1 MQRIL
6 PSSIRTRLLCQLGSP
21 KNRYLL
27 LLPLFL
33 LSFQL
38 LQAQIS
44 VDFQVTDPA
53 CYGQPNGSITATASG
68 GNAPYSYTWNTGV
81 VGPVLSGI
89 TAGTYTVTV
98 VDASGNS
105 AIKNITVTQP
115 DVVNV
120 DITAQ
125 NCALPIIITATGSG
139 GEPPYNY
146 NWNDGQNGS
155 TISVPGPGTYC
166 VTMTDQDLCG
176 AVECITVD
184 YTPLNLNVTV
194 NNITCPGDND
204 GQVTANPLGGTPP
217 FSYLW
222 STGATTAS
230 IGGLPS
236 GIYTVTVTD
245 SEGCEATGTGTVT
258 EPPLLIANATSQ
270 NPVCIDDNDGSA
282 SVSVS
287 GGTQPYTYL
296 WSTGATTVSIM
307 GLAPGGYSVTV
318 TDANGCTAIDNVVIT
333 PLSNLN
339 VSLQSNNESCPD
351 QNDGTVTAFPI
362 GGVQPITYSWS
373 TGANTQSISGL
384 APGIYA
390 VTVTD
395 AQGCQDVEA
404 TTILPAPD
412 LTISTISND
421 VTVCNGTDGSAMV
434 TVTDGEGPFAYNWS
448 NGETTQSISNLPG
461 GTYMVTVTDANGC
474 TATDAVL
481 ITTPPNLFA
490 SVITSESSVCLG
502 ESASTA
508 TATVS
513 GGTPPF
519 TYLWNTGAT
528 TQQITGLGAGTYT
541 VTVTDAALCSDVA
554 SATIEAAP
562 SLDVTLSGDETVCDP
577 EGEGFVTATPIGGTP
592 PFTYNWSNGAATTSI
607 GNLPEGTYTVTVTDA
622 LGCTAIESINV
633 DIVDDFILDII
644 VTNPLCPED
653 TNGSILAEGWG
664 GTPPYIYQ
672 WSNGVTGTPLLEN
685 IGAGNYGVTVTDQN
699 GCQLIESFTLVDPPA
714 VVAGISATQELCPG
728 ESTGMAMAMA
738 SGGTPPYTYLWN
750 TGSMTQMITGLSAGA
765 YSVTVT
771 DENGC
776 EDVAT
781 VVIQESPEL
790 LVVISGDETICD
802 PEGEGLATA
811 NASGGNPPYTYQ
823 WSTGAGTQAIAN
835 LPEGSYSVT
844 VTDQLGCSA
853 VAEIDIDIVDDFI
866 LDIVV
871 TNPLCPGDENGSIL
885 AEGWGGTPPYIYQWS
900 NGVTGT
906 PLLENIGAGN
916 YGVTVT
922 DQNGCQLIESF
933 TLVDPPTLA
942 VNINATTD
950 VCPGEFTGTAM
961 AVGIGGTPPYTYQW
975 NTGAVT
981 QMITGLG
988 AGTYTVTITDANGCE
1003 AAKSVAIGEFD
1014 GVTAVITGT
1023 DIVCGSETDG
1033 ILSATSTSGT
1043 PPYTY
1048 LWSTGSTSQTIMN
1061 LGAGTYAVTVTDA
1074 NGCADDTAFTIEVSD
1089 DLAVNG
1095 TSKNLL
1101 CFGDGSGEATANPS
1115 GGTPPYTYQWSSGS
1129 MAQSIM
1135 GISAG
1140 FYSVTVTDENGC
1152 TASQN
1157 FVISQPPAVEVE
1169 ATAGGLV
1176 CPGDM
1181 NGTAMAMASGGT
1193 PPYSYEW
1200 STGAATQMIT
1210 SLGAGI
1216 YTVTV
1221 TDTNECEATAA
1232 VTIEEAPELNINV
1245 DAPEVV
1251 CGAGNTGEASVE
1263 ATGGLPP
1270 YSYEWSTGESD
1281 TDIENL
1287 PEGNYAVT
1295 VTDANGCTQ
1304 VQEIF
1309 IEVVEDFSITVV
1321 PRDVLCNG
1329 DNTGSILVTAEGG
1342 TMPYSYEWSTG
1353 DTISELINLPAGD
1366 YSLTV
1371 TDANDCTLSETVTIG
1386 EPPALELDIEVTDV
1400 TCAGADDGQ
1409 LIINASG
1416 GNGAS
1421 YTIFVDG
1428 NEVVSNTIS
1437 GLSGPDTLIV
1447 TVRDANFCETSDTAI
1462 INEPAAIELSLDVQ
1476 NNPCAGDLLGAV
1488 MTTVSGGSMP
1498 YSFEWSTGASTE
1510 DIMGLPA
1517 GTYSV
1522 TVTDIAGCTATAEAT
1537 VAEPEPIN
1545 ITLNKTDIFCDDNGT
1560 GSITAVVTGGTP
1572 AYTYEWSNG
1581 ETTAAIDDLQ
1591 PGQYTVTVT
1600 DLNEC
1605 MTMASVTIEAFPS
1618 LSLTPIATSP
1628 NCFGESTG
1636 AAAVSVSGGTPPF
1649 SYEWNTGSTA
1659 PEQINIPAGIYEVTV
1674 TDNAGCTGTAIV
1686 GVAQPEELIA
1696 AISASM
1702 TEDVSCNGLS
1712 DGQATVEVSGGTIP
1726 YTYEWSDGQTTPIAT
1741 NLAAGVYTVTVTDNN
1756 GCEDILNVEINE
1768 PEVIVLDISA
1778 DVGST
1783 CENASDGAVSVSAV
1797 GGIPP
1802 FFYEWSNGATT
1813 PSISNLPAGTYTV
1826 TVTDIAE
1833 CIATAS
1839 IDVSAF
1845 PAPSCSIEV
1854 TSPISTAGDDGEATI
1869 TVSGGTAPYSFLWS
1883 DGQSTET
1890 ATGLSSGDYTATV
1903 TDINGCE
1910 TTCMVTIAP
1919 PAELGDYVWLDE
1931 DRDGIQDPNEEG
1943 IEGVM
1948 VILQIP
1954 TENDPINIDT
1964 TFTDADGLYLF
1975 NVDPGEYKVQFI
1987 NPGGLVFTAPNQG
2000 ADDALDS
2007 DVDTL
2012 MGMTGIY
2019 VINAGDSN
2027 LTIDAGLYT
2036 KCDNIDDPG
2045 LIGPNQFLCGPG
2057 NDPDP
2062 IVNIES
2068 PTGGS
2073 GAIEYLWM
2081 QSTVAGPFNLQTW
2094 EIIPGS
2100 TGDSYDPGPLSETT
2114 YFARCAR
2121 RECCIVYLE
2130 SNIVT
2135 IEVGNVAVADIN
2147 GPDFICVDEPTT
2159 FFAGPTGANAQI
2171 NWTFGPGL
2179 SPQSATGPQV
2189 SVTASSHGNFTITLE
2204 VTENGCTSTDVE
2216 TLTAT
2221 TSPIYCGSP
2230 MPLTAEVTN
2239 EVDGEV
2245 MVSWMT
2251 EEFIQDHTYTV
2262 EHSAD
2267 GGERF
2272 EVIATV
2278 NQPSAYLG
2286 VMNYYE
2292 QLHEEAK
2299 RGRNLYRL
2307 RIENPEGEIFYSE
2320 EAEAILY
2327 GDSEIALLYP
2337 NPTEEVATLEL
2348 FETFGE
2354 SVTVELLGV
2363 QGNVIYSQQLA
2374 PDAQQLE
2381 LDVKQL
2387 PSGTYFVKLNYSK
2400 SGVKVL
2406 KLMKK

>member
-1 MQRIL
+1 MM
-6 PSSIRTRLLCQLGSP
+6 
-21 KNRYLL
+21 
-27 LLPLFL
+27 LPLFF
-33 LSFQL
+33 LSISV
-38 LQAQIS
+38 LQAQIT
-44 VDFQVTDPA
+44 VDFQVTEPA
-53 CYGQPNGSITATASG
+53 CFGQPNGSVTATATG
-68 GNAPYSYTWNTGV
+68 GNAPYSYTWNTGA

-98 VDASGNS
+98 VDASNNS
-105 AIKNITVTQP
+105 AIKNVTVTQP
-115 DVVNV
+115 ELVNV
-120 DITAQ
+120 DITAD
-125 NCALPIIITATGSG
+125 NCTLPITITATGSG

-146 NWNDGQNGS
+146 NWNTGQNGS
-155 TISVPGPGTYC
+155 TITVPGAGTYC

-184 YTPLNLNVTV
+184 FTPLDVNVNV

-204 GQVTANPLGGTPP
+204 GQITATPIGGTPP
-217 FSYLW
+217 FTYLW
-222 STGATTAS
+222 NTGAVTSS
-230 IGGLPS
+230 ISGLSP
-236 GIYTVTVTD
+236 GTYTVTVTD
-245 SEGCEATGTGTVT
+245 SEGCQAVGSGTVI
-258 EPPLLIANATSQ
+258 EPPALFANATGQ
-270 NPVCIDDNDGSA
+270 NPVCVGDDNGSA
-282 SVSVS
+282 SVVAS
-287 GGTQPYTYL
+287 GGTLPYSYL
-296 WSTGATTVSIM
+296 WSTGATTTSIA

-318 TDANGCTAIDNVVIT
+318 TDANGCTAVDNVVIA

-339 VSLQSNNESCPD
+339 VSLQKNDESCPD
-351 QNDGTVTAFPI
+351 QNDGSITAFPV
-362 GGVQPITYSWS
+362 GGVQPVSYSWS
-373 TGANTQSISGL
+373 NGAATQTISGL
-384 APGIYA
+384 APGVYA

-395 AQGCQDVEA
+395 AQGCQDVASTIIMAASDLEI
-404 TTILPAPD
+404 TTIA
-412 LTISTISND
+412 ND
-421 VTVCNGTDGSAMV
+421 VTVCDGANGSATV
-434 TVTDGEGPFAYNWS
+434 SVTDGAGPFTYQWS
-448 NGETTQSISNLPG
+448 TGATTQTISNLPG
-461 GTYMVTVTDANGC
+461 GIYMVTVTDVNGC
-474 TATDAVL
+474 TATDGVV
-481 ITTPPNLFA
+481 IDTPPNLIV
-490 SVITSESSVCLG
+490 SIITSESTVCLG
-502 ESASTA
+502 ENTSTA

-513 GGTPPF
+513 GGTAPF
-519 TYLWNTGAT
+519 TYLWSTGET
-528 TQQITGLGAGTYT
+528 TQQIMGLGAGTYT
-541 VTVTDAALCSDVA
+541 VTVTDAAQCQDVA
-554 SATIEAAP
+554 TVVIEAAP
-562 SLDVTLSGDETVCDP
+562 SLGLTISGDETVCDP
-577 EGEGFVTATPIGGTP
+577 EGEGFATATPIGGTP
-592 PFTYNWSNGAATTSI
+592 PFTYNWSNGSTTASI

-622 LGCTAIESINV
+622 LGCTAIESI
-633 DIVDDFILDII
+633 DIEIVDDFILDII

-653 TNGSILAEGWG
+653 ENGSILAEGWG

-685 IGAGNYGVTVTDQN
+685 IGAGNYSVTVTDQN
-699 GCQLIESFTLVDPPA
+699 GCQLIENFTLVDPPA
-714 VVAGISATQELCPG
+714 VVADISATQELCPG
-728 ESTGMAMAMA
+728 ETTGMAMAMA

-750 TGSMTQMITGLSAGA
+750 TGATTQMITGLSAGT
-765 YSVTVT
+765 YTVTVT
-771 DENGC
+771 DANGC
-776 EDVAT
+776 EDLAA
-781 VVIQESPEL
+781 VVIEEASAL
-790 LVVISGDETICD
+790 VVVISGDETICD

-811 NASGGNPPYTYQ
+811 MASGGNPPYTYQ
-823 WSTGAGTQAIAN
+823 WSTGATTQAIAN

-844 VTDQLGCSA
+844 VTDALGCTA
-853 VAEIDIDIVDDFI
+853 VDEIDIDIVDDFI
-866 LDIVV
+866 LDIIV

-916 YGVTVT
+916 YSVTVT
-922 DQNGCQLIESF
+922 DQNGCQLIENF
-933 TLVDPPTLA
+933 VLTDPPTLVA
-942 VNINATTD
+942 TINATVD

-961 AVGIGGTPPYTYQW
+961 AVGMGGTPPYTYEW
-975 NTGAVT
+975 STGATT

-988 AGTYTVTITDANGCE
+988 AGTYTVTITDANGCQ
-1003 AAKSVAIGEFD
+1003 AAKSVEIGEYD

-1023 DIVCGSETDG
+1023 DIVCGAETDG
-1033 ILSATSTSGT
+1033 MLTAMSTSGT
-1043 PPYTY
+1043 PPFTY
-1048 LWSTGSTSQTIMN
+1048 VWSTGATTQTIMN
-1061 LGAGTYAVTVTDA
+1061 LGAGTYSVTVTDA
-1074 NGCADDTAFTIEVSD
+1074 NGCTDDTSFTIDVSD

-1101 CFGDGSGEATANPS
+1101 CFGDGTGEATANPT
-1115 GGTPPYTYQWSSGS
+1115 GGTPPYTYQWNNGS
-1129 MAQSIM
+1129 MAPAILNVP
-1135 GISAG
+1135 AG
-1140 FYSVTVTDENGC
+1140 FYSVTVTDDNGC
-1152 TASQN
+1152 TASQT
-1157 FVISQPPAVEVE
+1157 FVISQPTEIEVD
-1169 ATAGGLV
+1169 ANAGGLV
-1176 CPGDM
+1176 CPGEM

-1200 STGAATQMIT
+1200 STGATTQMIT
-1210 SLGAGI
+1210 GLGAGT

-1221 TDTNECEATAA
+1221 TDANECEATAM
-1232 VTIEEAPELNINV
+1232 VTIVEAPELDINV

-1270 YSYEWSTGESD
+1270 YTYEWSTGESD
-1281 TDIENL
+1281 TNIENL
-1287 PEGNYAVT
+1287 PEGTYSVT
-1295 VTDANGCTQ
+1295 VTDANGCTK
-1304 VQEIF
+1304 VEEIF
-1309 IEVVEDFSITVV
+1309 IEVIEDFSITVV

-1342 TMPYSYEWSTG
+1342 TAPYSYEWSTG
-1353 DTISELINLPAGD
+1353 DTLSELINLPAGQ

-1386 EPPALELDIEVTDV
+1386 EPPLLELDLDVTDV
-1400 TCAGADDGQ
+1400 TCANAGDGQ
-1409 LIINASG
+1409 VIINVSG
-1416 GNGAS
+1416 GNDAS

-1428 NEVVSNTIS
+1428 TEVASNTIT

-1462 INEPAAIELSLDVQ
+1462 INEPEAIELSLDVQ
-1476 NNPCAGDLLGAV
+1476 NNPCNGDMLGAV
-1488 MTTVSGGSMP
+1488 MTTVSGGNMP
-1498 YSFEWSTGASTE
+1498 YNFEWSNGATTP
-1510 DIMGLPA
+1510 DIMGVPA

-1522 TVTDIAGCTATAEAT
+1522 TVTDIEGCTATAEAT
-1537 VAEPEPIN
+1537 VAEPDPIS
-1545 ITLNKTDIFCDDNGT
+1545 ITLNKTDIFCDDDGT

-1581 ETTAAIDDLQ
+1581 ETTATIDGLQ

-1605 MTMASVTIEAFPS
+1605 TAMASVTIDAFPS

-1628 NCFGESTG
+1628 QCFGESTG

-1649 SYEWNTGSTA
+1649 SYQWNTGSTT
-1659 PEQINIPAGIYEVTV
+1659 PELINLPAGIYEVTV
-1674 TDNAGCTGTAIV
+1674 TDDAGCTGTAIV

-1696 AISASM
+1696 SISSSM

-1712 DGQATVEVSGGTIP
+1712 DGQASVEVTGGTMP
-1726 YTYEWSDGQTTPIAT
+1726 FTYEWSNGQTTPTAT
-1741 NLAAGVYTVTVTDNN
+1741 NLSAGTYTVTVTDAND
-1756 GCEDILNVEINE
+1756 CEDILTVEINE
-1768 PEVIVLDISA
+1768 PEAIDLNITA
-1778 DVGST
+1778 DVGNT
-1783 CENASDGAVSVSAV
+1783 CENTSDGAVSVSAM
-1797 GGIPP
+1797 GGTPP

-1826 TVTDIAE
+1826 TVTDIAA
-1833 CIATAS
+1833 CTATAS
-1839 IDVSAF
+1839 IDVNAF

-1854 TSPISTAGDDGEATI
+1854 TNPISTAGNDGEATI
-1869 TVSGGTAPYSFLWS
+1869 TVTGGTAPYTYLWS
-1883 DGQSTET
+1883 DGQTTQT
-1890 ATGLSSGDYTATV
+1890 ATGLASGDYTATV
-1903 TDINGCE
+1903 TDANGCE
-1910 TTCMVTIAP
+1910 TTCMVTVAP
-1919 PAELGDYVWLDE
+1919 PAQLGDYVWLDE
-1931 DRDGIQDPNEEG
+1931 DRDGIQDPNEQG

-1954 TENDPINIDT
+1954 AENDPINVDT
-1964 TFTDADGLYLF
+1964 MFTDANGFYLF

-1987 NPGGLVFTAPNQG
+1987 APGGLVFTAPNQG
-2000 ADDALDS
+2000 VDDALDS
-2007 DVDTL
+2007 DADTL

-2027 LTIDAGLYT
+2027 LTVDAGLYT

-2062 IVNIES
+2062 IINIES
-2068 PTGGS
+2068 PSGGS

-2094 EIIPGS
+2094 QIIPGA

-2171 NWTFGPGL
+2171 SWSMSPGL

-2189 SVTASSHGNFTITLE
+2189 NITASSHGSFTITLQ
-2204 VTENGCTSTDVE
+2204 VTENGCTSTDIE
-2216 TLTAT
+2216 TITGT
-2221 TSPIYCGSP
+2221 NSPIYCGSP

-2272 EVIATV
+2272 VEIATV
-2278 NQPSAYLG
+2278 EEPSAYLG

-2292 QLHEEAK
+2292 QMHEDAK

-2307 RIENPEGEIFYSE
+2307 RIENPQGDIFYSE

-2337 NPTEEVATLEL
+2337 NPAEEVATLEL

-2363 QGNVIYSQQLA
+2363 QGNVIYAQQLA

-2406 KLMKK
+2406 KLTKK